1 MLRVHKLCLAPRYYS
16 SSAREKQRALTY
28 CISSNIPCQAFFG
41 LEKLKPIHLQGSADL
56 HTTDQVNWNF
66 VCKKNYMFIVEAYF
80 TELKILKMTFRAL
93 VLRQPSHVVNSVDKT
108 KPSDYVIVC
117 VRVPP
122 SRVPP
127 PLSFLFVFDLDSS
140 KALTN

>member
-1 MLRVHKLCLAPRYYS
+1 
-16 SSAREKQRALTY
+16 
-28 CISSNIPCQAFFG
+28 
-41 LEKLKPIHLQGSADL
+41 
-56 HTTDQVNWNF
+56 
-66 VCKKNYMFIVEAYF
+66 MFIVEAYF

>member
-1 MLRVHKLCLAPRYYS
+1 
-16 SSAREKQRALTY
+16 
-28 CISSNIPCQAFFG
+28 
-41 LEKLKPIHLQGSADL
+41 
-56 HTTDQVNWNF
+56 
-66 VCKKNYMFIVEAYF
+66 
-80 TELKILKMTFRAL
+80 MTFQAL

-140 KALTN
+140 KALTNSIVPCPTDILIEEEMKFDYNHS